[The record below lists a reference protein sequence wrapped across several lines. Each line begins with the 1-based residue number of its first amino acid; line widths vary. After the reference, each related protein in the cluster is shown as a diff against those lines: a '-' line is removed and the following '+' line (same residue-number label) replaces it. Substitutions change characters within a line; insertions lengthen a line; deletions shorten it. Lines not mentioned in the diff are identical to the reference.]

1 MKGTTKSLG
10 QKDKLDK
17 FYTKSSIAQA
27 CLNELDLNS
36 YDFILEP
43 SAGDG
48 SFSRLIP
55 NCYAIDIAPGAEDIV
70 QQDFFLY
77 KPTVEGR
84 ILVVGNP
91 PFGQQSTL
99 ALKFFN
105 HAASF
110 ATTIAFI
117 LPRSF
122 KKVSLQN
129 QLDLNFSLIKEM
141 DLPEDSFTLD
151 EEDYGVPCVF
161 QVWERTEKPRE
172 KVKMKTTTTLFEFTK
187 NPDDA
192 DFRIQRVGG
201 NAGKAYADKNGAVS
215 SNYYL
220 INKTS
225 LSVEQLIEILN
236 TIEYP
241 SITFTV
247 GPKSLSKGELILE
260 VENVLIDK

>member
-1 MKGTTKSLG
+1 M
-10 QKDKLDK
+10 
-17 FYTKSSIAQA
+17 
-27 CLNELDLNS
+27 
-36 YDFILEP
+36 EP

-48 SFSRLIP
+48 SFSHLIP
-55 NCYAIDIAPGAEDIV
+55 NCYAIDIAPGTEDII

-77 KPTVEGR
+77 KPIIKGR

-151 EEDYGVPCVF
+151 KEDYGVPCVF
-161 QVWERTEKPRE
+161 QVWERTEKPRK

-201 NAGKAYADKNGAVS
+201 NAGKAYVDRNGAVS

-225 LSVEQLIEILN
+225 LSIEQLIEILN

-260 VENVLIDK
+260 VENILIDK

>member
-1 MKGTTKSLG
+1 
-10 QKDKLDK
+10 
-17 FYTKSSIAQA
+17 
-27 CLNELDLNS
+27 
-36 YDFILEP
+36 
-43 SAGDG
+43 
-48 SFSRLIP
+48 
-55 NCYAIDIAPGAEDIV
+55 
-70 QQDFFLY
+70 
-77 KPTVEGR
+77 
-84 ILVVGNP
+84 
-91 PFGQQSTL
+91 
-99 ALKFFN
+99 
-105 HAASF
+105 
-110 ATTIAFI
+110 
-117 LPRSF
+117 
-122 KKVSLQN
+122 
-129 QLDLNFSLIKEM
+129 M
-141 DLPEDSFTLD
+141 DLPENSFTLN
-151 EEDYGVPCVF
+151 EEDYEVPCVF

-260 VENVLIDK
+260 VENILIDK